1 MIEEEKELVIR
12 LVEQGKLTYDDYLLK
27 DGSLEYKDVE
37 KYCHRELFKI
47 KSNYRCVVG
56 ASKIFNPELCKD
68 KDKKN
73 IAKKIAELPLYYRT
87 PAFKYTNERASDV
100 AFSIWYLRIRKI
112 DRTVGPFDGILKVE
126 KILVTEHEQK
136 HGLDSDEIDMI
147 SANLINERCPT
158 CYGHDS
164 RWANHLYPVYLTE
177 RFIKSNYLG
186 EILFVS
192 LF

>member
-1 MIEEEKELVIR
+1 MVLGRSPFDAFAKIGEGTPFPSLTHLAHIR
-12 LVEQGKLTYDDYLLK
+12 LFLNQFPSVILTAD
-27 DGSLEYKDVE
+27 
-37 KYCHRELFKI
+37 
-47 KSNYRCVVG
+47 
-56 ASKIFNPELCKD
+56 
-68 KDKKN
+68 
-73 IAKKIAELPLYYRT
+73 IAELPLYHRT

-126 KILVTEHEQK
+126 KILVTEHEQE
-136 HGLDSDEIDMI
+136 HGLDSDEIDLI

-186 EILFVS
+186 EILFLS